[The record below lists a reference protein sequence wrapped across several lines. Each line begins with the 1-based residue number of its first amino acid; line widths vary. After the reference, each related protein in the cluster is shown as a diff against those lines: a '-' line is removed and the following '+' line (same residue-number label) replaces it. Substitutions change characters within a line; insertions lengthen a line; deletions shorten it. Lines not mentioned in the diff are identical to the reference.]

1 MLLDLVVGQLDI
13 LPPKK
18 EEKGKKDDEREKKI
32 RPNAQTVFPVVPVFF
47 FLFFHHHRL
56 GQHVFLDSSVSPAC
70 DHIERTDRIRL
81 DQIRQRI

>member
-18 EEKGKKDDEREKKI
+18 EEKGKKDDEREKKYD
-32 RPNAQTVFPVVPVFF
+32 RMPKRFFLSSPSFF

-81 DQIRQRI
+81 DQIR